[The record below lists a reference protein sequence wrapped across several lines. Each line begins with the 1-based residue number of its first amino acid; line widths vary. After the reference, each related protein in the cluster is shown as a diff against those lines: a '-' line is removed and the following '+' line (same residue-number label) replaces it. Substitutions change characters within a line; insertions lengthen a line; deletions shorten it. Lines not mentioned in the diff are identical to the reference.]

1 MGDEEGMIDESMTR
15 ELLSRLLDW
24 EDARVGFDAAI
35 SGIPPRYRGV
45 KPAGAPH
52 TLWQL
57 LEHIRIAQH
66 DILDFSVN
74 ASYREQKWPDDYW
87 PRREK
92 PPSAAAWERSVKQVR
107 RDRRALQRLA
117 ASRRLALTDRIPH
130 GSGQTYARELVLVAD
145 HNAYHV
151 GQIVL
156 LRQLLGI
163 WPPKRRAK

>member
-1 MGDEEGMIDESMTR
+1 MIDESATR

-35 SGIPPRYRGV
+35 SGVPPRFRGV

-74 ASYREQKWPDDYW
+74 AGYREQKWPDDYW
-87 PRREK
+87 PRRET

-163 WPPKRRAK
+163 WPPKRAT